1 MTWTPKR
8 IHKSKPVASK
18 LDHLD
23 PTSILG
29 KWDWEL
35 RGDYYYPMPKAGP
48 PVDQAVIDEI
58 VSKRGVI
65 IPTKPISWKTFV
77 PLAPFIGVAIYALI
91 YALTH

>member
-29 KWDWEL
+29 QWDWEL
-35 RGDYYYPMPKAGP
+35 RGDYYYPVAKPERFS
-48 PVDQAVIDEI
+48 QAFVDEI
-58 VSKRGVI
+58 RSKQGVTS
-65 IPTKPISWKTFV
+65 PARSWWV
-77 PLAPFIGVAIYALI
+77 ALIPLAAALLFIVLSV
-91 YALTH
+91 LSN